1 MIPSYLIDTYLGK
14 NVKFLSNL
22 ATPGNKIKR
31 FPICYKKII
40 KRWSENLSSSPSL
53 PYAIASQVIW
63 YNKYIKIDNKTLY
76 NLYNYKISR
85 KDKSFVVQFLEMR
98 W

>member
-22 ATPGNKIKR
+22 AIPGNKIKR
-31 FPICYKKII
+31 FPIYYKKII

-76 NLYNYKISR
+76 NLCNYKISR
-85 KDKSFVVQFLEMR
+85 KDKSFVVQLLEMR